1 MQEKDPLLEEKLKT
15 IINSVT
21 TKTLG
26 FSVAEVASD
35 ITTKLRQRPFN
46 PFSIDVNTKYKLAK
60 KQFKKAYIEKMLGL
74 HNGNITEVSQTAG
87 TDRRSIHRLI
97 RQLHIPVQKIK
108 THLLKPYD
116 LKKNVVSSAIEDA
129 LEKYKTV
136 FHPRKM
142 EALYKSVGEVSLDIA
157 KELPETTMTLKDA
170 EDEFER
176 EYLKKALEEN
186 NKNITQTARQIGLR
200 YETLIRKMKELSI

>member
-15 IINSVT
+15 IINSAT

-35 ITTKLRQRPFN
+35 ITTKLSQRPFI
-46 PFSIDVNTKYKLAK
+46 PFSIDTNTKYKLAK
-60 KQFKKAYIEKMLGL
+60 KQFKKAYIEKMLAL
-74 HNGNITEVSQTAG
+74 HNGNISEVAIIAG

-97 RQLHIPVQKIK
+97 KQLHIPVQKIK
-108 THLLKPYD
+108 TQILKPYD
-116 LKKNVVSSAIEDA
+116 LKKGVVSNAIEDA
-129 LEKYKTV
+129 LEKYKTI

-142 EALYKSVGEVSLDIA
+142 VELYKSVGEVSLDIA

-176 EYLKKALEEN
+176 EYLKKALAEN
-186 NKNITQTARQIGLR
+186 EHNLSQTARKIGLR
-200 YETLIRKMKELSI
+200 YETLIRKMKELNI